1 VLGAKSY
8 DPAARS
14 TTFWDLFWQSND
26 TGLIIDRKWHRNY
39 NYASLQTGTYLD
51 KYGCPPDT

>member
-39 NYASLQTGTYLD
+39 NYASLQTGTR
-51 KYGCPPDT
+51 T